1 MDLKDKTILITG
13 STDGVGRVVAQRLGA
28 GGARVLVHGRD
39 AARGKATVADIESA
53 SGKAEFLAADLA
65 SLAEVR
71 RLAEAVRAKTDRL
84 DILIN
89 NAGIGTAGAKRQ
101 LSADGFELR
110 FAVNYLAGFLL
121 TSELLPL
128 LKASSPARI
137 VNVASAGQQAIDFG
151 DVMLTRSYDGVRAYC
166 QSKLAQILF
175 TIDLAGELKG
185 SGVTV
190 NALHPASYMN
200 TTMVRQAGVTPW
212 SSVETGADAIL
223 NLATSPALE
232 GRSGLYFDGQKESR
246 VEAQA
251 YDAKARQQ
259 LRTLSLDFVGQA
271 FPQSKEQHSC
281 PARSNTRSSSAAHPA
296 SAWQRR
302 ENCWAQA

>member
-1 MDLKDKTILITG
+1 MDLKDKTVLITG
-13 STDGVGRVVAQRLGA
+13 STDGVGRMVAERLGA
-28 GGARVLVHGRD
+28 SGARVLVHGRD
-39 AARGKATVADIESA
+39 EGRGKAVASAIEA
-53 SGKAEFLAADLA
+53 AGGKAELVVADLS

-71 RLAEAVRAKTDRL
+71 RLAEAVRARTNRL

-89 NAGIGTAGAKRQ
+89 NAGIGTAGEASKRQ
-101 LSADGFELR
+101 VSADGYELR

-128 LKASSPARI
+128 LRASAPARI
-137 VNVASAGQQAIDFG
+137 VNVASAGQQAIDFD
-151 DVMLTRSYDGVRAYC
+151 DVMLTQGYSGVRAYC

-175 TIDLAGELKG
+175 TVDLAGELKG

-190 NALHPASYMN
+190 NALHPASYMD

-232 GRSGLYFDGQKESR
+232 GRSGLYFDGQRESR
-246 VEAQA
+246 ADAQA
-251 YDAKARQQ
+251 YDEKARRQ
-259 LRTLSLDFVGQA
+259 LHSLSLGLI
-271 FPQSKEQHSC
+271 E
-281 PARSNTRSSSAAHPA
+281 RA
-296 SAWQRR
+296 SATTR
-302 ENCWAQA
+302 EQQS

>member
-39 AARGKATVADIESA
+39 AARGKATVADIEA
-53 SGKAEFLAADLA
+53 AGGKAEFFAADLA

-71 RLAEAVRAKTDRL
+71 RLAEAVREKTARL
-84 DILIN
+84 EILIN
-89 NAGIGTAGAKRQ
+89 NAGVGTAGQNAKRQ
-101 LSADGFELR
+101 VSADGYELR

-121 TSELLPL
+121 TEGLLPL
-128 LKASSPARI
+128 LKASAPARI
-137 VNVASAGQQAIDFG
+137 VNVASAGQQAIDFS
-151 DVMLTRSYDGVRAYC
+151 DVMLTHGYSGVRAYC

-175 TIDLAGELKG
+175 TIDLAEQLKG

-212 SSVETGADAIL
+212 SSVETGAEAIV

-232 GRSGLYFDGQKESR
+232 ARSGLYFDGLRESR
-246 VEAQA
+246 ADAQA
-251 YDAKARQQ
+251 YDARARQQ
-259 LRTLSLDFVGQA
+259 LRDLSLDLVGQA
-271 FPQSKEQHSC
+271 TVKREE
-281 PARSNTRSSSAAHPA
+281 RS
-296 SAWQRR
+296 
-302 ENCWAQA
+302 